1 MTISKLTRS
10 VLTCAVALLATACGE
25 SSTDESIQPKD
36 CNFDSTFAA
45 IQTTIFEGEGCANDA
60 CHGASFESSGGLDLR
75 AGASYEALVQVAS
88 RIDADIQR
96 VAPGDQARSLL
107 YRKLHETTQELASA
121 GLGQAMPSGLPR
133 LSDEKV
139 EAVLLWMRAGAPEDA
154 IVEGTLNLLGC
165 EGNFEADPN
174 KIVPLQP
181 PAPGEGVQV
190 YAGGWA
196 LGAEAEDEVCYA
208 TYYDFSDSV
217 PPEYQVDCDEFGEG
231 RKCFA
236 FGRNELAQDGQS
248 HHSIITVYTPESDPN
263 GGDWG
268 PWSCLGGAT
277 DGEACDPTD
286 QGACGDRSA
295 CTTPA
300 RTSVACV
307 LYPHAPG
314 DFSDFGAGAIGG
326 VSGTRVGLSG
336 AQESTFID
344 EPQEGVY
351 ARLPLQGFVAWNSH
365 GFNLTKKDTTIE
377 QWVNLTFLPEQG
389 RRWLQRQIFEA
400 GEIFAMSTVAPF
412 TKREVCMT
420 FTLDQYSR
428 LMSLSSHM
436 HQKGELFRIW
446 LPPNEPCEGSEG
458 CMVPQGPS
466 DYESRLYDDPVYT
479 YYDPPL
485 EYDGEGEAER
495 TFKACAVYDNG
506 ADNPAEVKREST
518 KPQSPTC
525 AAPRVAHCGCDAE
538 DRACFGGPSQGMLC
552 GGDDSVCGDGG
563 LCDACPVWGGITT
576 ADEMFIPLG
585 SYFIQPPSL

>member
-1 MTISKLTRS
+1 MDWFA
-10 VLTCAVALLATACGE
+10 LTCAVALVAGACGE
-25 SSTDESIQPKD
+25 SATDGDITPSD

-75 AGASYEALVQVAS
+75 AGSSYETLVDVAS
-88 RIDADIQR
+88 RVNPGIDR
-96 VAPGDQARSLL
+96 VSPGDQALSLL
-107 YRKLHETTQELASA
+107 YRKLHETSEELDSA
-121 GLGQAMPSGLPR
+121 GLGRAMPSGLPR
-133 LSDEKV
+133 LSDEKI
-139 EAVLLWMRAGAPEDA
+139 EAVLLWTRAGAPELG

-165 EGNFEADPN
+165 EGSFEADPN

-196 LGAEAEDEVCYA
+196 LDAEAEDEVCYA
-208 TYYDFSDSV
+208 TYYDFSDVV
-217 PPEYQVDCDEFGEG
+217 PAEYQVDCDEFGEG

-236 FGRNELAQDGQS
+236 FGRNELRQDGQS

-263 GGDWG
+263 GGEWG
-268 PWSCLGGAT
+268 PWACLGGAT
-277 DGEACDPTD
+277 DGQACDPTER
-286 QGACGDRSA
+286 GACGARSE
-295 CTTPA
+295 CGTPV
-300 RTSVACV
+300 RTSVACIG
-307 LYPHAPG
+307 YPHAPD
-314 DFSDFGAGAIGG
+314 DFADFGAGAIGG

-344 EPQEGVY
+344 QPQEGVY
-351 ARLPLQGFVAWNSH
+351 SRLPLQGFVAWNSH
-365 GFNLTKKDTTIE
+365 GFNLTTKDTSIE
-377 QWVNLTFLPEQG
+377 QWVNLDFVPEQG
-389 RRWLQRQIFEA
+389 RNWLRRQIFEA
-400 GEIFAMSTVAPF
+400 EEIFAMSTVAPF

-420 FTLDQYSR
+420 FTLPQYSR

-446 LPPNEPCEGSEG
+446 LPPNEPCDGSNG
-458 CMVPQGPS
+458 CAVPQGAS
-466 DYESRLYDDPVYT
+466 DYTSRLYDDPLYT
-479 YYDPPL
+479 YYEPPL
-485 EYDGEGEAER
+485 EYDGADVSAR

-518 KPQSPTC
+518 KPNTPTC
-525 AAPRVAHCGCDAE
+525 NVPVVAHCGCPE
-538 DRACFGGPSQGMLC
+538 QDRACFGGPNQGMSC

-576 ADEMFIPLG
+576 VDEMFIPLG